1 MKRLFK
7 HEENT
12 DIISKRRNKK
22 IFQKR
27 NEEKEK
33 YRTNRERLE
42 DIKEGKR
49 MERKLWKIRIYEE
62 KKQE

>member
-27 NEEKEK
+27 NEEKEIYKTFLMFFRNEYLK
-33 YRTNRERLE
+33 YP
-42 DIKEGKR
+42 
-49 MERKLWKIRIYEE
+49 
-62 KKQE
+62 

>member
-27 NEEKEK
+27 NEEKEIFK
-33 YRTNRERLE
+33 IGNNLN
-42 DIKEGKR
+42 GKNNS
-49 MERKLWKIRIYEE
+49 K
-62 KKQE
+62 